1 MSDVLTLERRGH
13 VAELTL
19 NRPKANAIDA
29 PTSRAMAKVVAEF
42 KNDPDLWVGIFTG
55 TGRFFSAGWDL
66 KAAAAGETTDIKDY
80 GEGGFGGITENWDL
94 NKPLIAAVNGY
105 AAGGGF
111 ELALACD
118 IIIASTTASFM
129 LSEVNSGLT
138 PGGGGIIHLPHRI
151 PYGLAME
158 MLYTGRSM
166 KPDEALRVGLVNR
179 VVEPD
184 QLMDAAR
191 EIADDIVTSAPLA
204 VQAVKSVLR
213 DIEGL
218 SARDAYVAQERNAEN
233 IKVQT
238 SEDFQEG
245 PRAFAEKRAPEWKA
259 R

>member
-1 MSDVLTLERRGH
+1 MSSVMTLERKGH
-13 VAELTL
+13 VLEMTF

-29 PTSRAMAKVVAEF
+29 ATSRQMAEAVAEF
-42 KNDPDLWVGIFTG
+42 KNDPDLWVAILTG

-66 KAAAAGETTDIKDY
+66 KAAAAGESGDFDDY

-94 NKPLIAAVNGY
+94 NKPVIAAVNGH

-111 ELALACD
+111 ELAMACD
-118 IIIASTTASFM
+118 IMVASTAASFM
-129 LSEVNSGLT
+129 LSEVNVGVIAT
-138 PGGGGIIHLPHRI
+138 GGGVIHLPHRI

-158 MLYTGRSM
+158 MLYTGRPM
-166 KPDEALRVGLVNR
+166 KADEALRVGLVNR

-191 EIADDIVTSAPLA
+191 EIAADIVTSAPLS
-204 VQAVKSVLR
+204 VQAVKSISR
-213 DIEGL
+213 EIQGL
-218 SARDAYVAQERNAEN
+218 SVRQAYAVQERNAEN
-233 IKVQT
+233 VKAQR

-245 PRAFAEKRAPEWKA
+245 PRAFTEKRTPVWKA

>member
-1 MSDVLTLERRGH
+1 MSSVMTLERNGH
-13 VAELTL
+13 VLEMTF

-29 PTSRAMAKVVAEF
+29 ATSRQMAEAVAEF
-42 KNDPDLWVGIFTG
+42 KNDPDLWVAILTG

-66 KAAAAGETTDIKDY
+66 KAAASGESGSADDY

-94 NKPLIAAVNGY
+94 NKPVIAAVNGH

-111 ELALACD
+111 ELAMACD
-118 IIIASTTASFM
+118 IMVASTAASFM
-129 LSEVNSGLT
+129 LSEVNVGVIAT
-138 PGGGGIIHLPHRI
+138 GGGVIHLPHRI

-158 MLYTGRSM
+158 MLYTGRPM
-166 KPDEALRVGLVNR
+166 KADEALRVGLVNR

-191 EIADDIVTSAPLA
+191 EIAADIVTSAPLS
-204 VQAVKSVLR
+204 VQAVKSISR
-213 DIEGL
+213 EIQGL
-218 SARDAYVAQERNAEN
+218 NVRQAYAVQERNAEN
-233 IKVQT
+233 VKAQR

-245 PRAFAEKRAPEWKA
+245 PRAFTEKRTPVWKA

>member
-1 MSDVLTLERRGH
+1 MSNILSLERRGH
-13 VAELTL
+13 VAEMTF
-19 NRPKANAIDA
+19 NRPKANAVDA
-29 PTSRAMAKVVAEF
+29 PTSREMAKVVAEF
-42 KNDPDLWVGIFTG
+42 KNDQDLWVGILTG

-66 KAAAAGETTDIKDY
+66 KAAAAGEAVDSDF

-94 NKPLIAAVNGY
+94 NKPMIAAVNGY

-118 IIIASTTASFM
+118 IIIASTEATFM
-129 LSEVNSGLT
+129 LSEVNVGVIAT
-138 PGGGGIIHLPHRI
+138 GGGVIHLPHRI

-158 MLYTGRSM
+158 MLYTGRPM

-191 EIADDIVTSAPLA
+191 EIADDIVTSAPLS
-204 VQAVKSVLR
+204 VQAVKSILR
-213 DIEGL
+213 DIEGM
-218 SARDAYVAQERNAEN
+218 SVRDAYVAQEKNAEN
-233 IKVQT
+233 VKAQN
-238 SEDFQEG
+238 SGDFQEG
-245 PRAFAEKRAPEWKA
+245 PKAFAEKRAPQWKA